1 MALIKK
7 LTKIGNSYGVI
18 LPLDLLNVAGLKPE
32 GDCEIQVDK
41 EGVHLKPVPPHQAK
55 DQDVIKAMARFVR
68 KYQKDL
74 KKLAS

>member
-18 LPLDLLNVAGLKPE
+18 LPSEVLKLAGMEFDSELDVTVE
-32 GDCEIQVDK
+32 K
-41 EGVHLKPVPPHQAK
+41 EGVLIRPRKF
-55 DQDVIKAMARFVR
+55 QDKRDKRVMEAMARFIK
-68 KYQKDL
+68 KYRHDL